1 MKQWPADDVNVQVT
15 SPKLDYDEYFTDE
28 LDKTQIIDT
37 MVGDL
42 QRIIEYPKLGYQVHQ
57 DVPQPVLQAYA
68 HLKSNGYINHMLNI
82 QNI

>member
-42 QRIIEYPKLGYQVHQ
+42 QRIIEYPKLGYQVCIKNTEKNWK
-57 DVPQPVLQAYA
+57 LRNTLY
-68 HLKSNGYINHMLNI
+68 
-82 QNI
+82 